1 MTAPQAGRE
10 AGREAKP
17 DLIRALAGSAVF
29 LLVAPGTVTGLVPW
43 WLTGWQVR
51 RLTGWS
57 GVIAGVGAVLTAA
70 GIGVLLEQFARFA
83 VQGRGTPAPVAPPR
97 RLVVGGLYRY
107 VRNPMYVAVI
117 TILVGENL
125 LLTGAG
131 PGLALYTAV
140 VTAAMVAFSRWYE
153 EPALLADFGQE
164 YREYRASVPGWIP
177 VLRRGI
183 RSGARGEG
191 SG

>member
-1 MTAPQAGRE
+1 MTAPGAGRE
-10 AGREAKP
+10 AGRESGP
-17 DLIRALAGSAVF
+17 DVLRALAGSAVF
-29 LLVAPGTVTGLVPW
+29 LLVAPGTVAGLIPW

-57 GVIAGVGAVLTAA
+57 GVVAGVGAVLVVA
-70 GIGVLLEQFARFA
+70 GIAVLLEQFARFA

-97 RLVVGGLYRY
+97 RLVVSGLYRY

-117 TILVGENL
+117 TILLGENL

-131 PGLALYTAV
+131 GALATYTVV

-153 EPALLADFGQE
+153 EPVLLADFGQE

-177 VLRRGI
+177 LLRHGI
-183 RSGARGEG
+183 R
-191 SG
+191 

>member
-1 MTAPQAGRE
+1 MTGPDDGRKAGP
-10 AGREAKP
+10 GVT
-17 DLIRALAGSAVF
+17 RALTGSAVF

-43 WLTGWQVR
+43 WLTGWRVR
-51 RLTGWS
+51 RPTGWS
-57 GVIAGVGAVLTAA
+57 GLVAGLGATLVVA
-70 GIGVLLEQFARFA
+70 GIAVLLEQFARFS

-97 RLVVGGLYRY
+97 RLVVSGLYRY
-107 VRNPMYVAVI
+107 VRNPMYLAVI
-117 TILVGENL
+117 TVLVGENL

-131 PGLALYTAV
+131 PRLAGYTVV

-177 VLRRGI
+177 MLRNGI
-183 RSGARGEG
+183 RREARGEG
-191 SG
+191 RG